1 MDAITR
7 REYGLLALLACAAAG
22 LALVR
27 PDKAIDFRVYWENA
41 RHYFAGAP
49 PWPTMYGPAS
59 GTGWAGG
66 VYRYPP
72 IFLDLFRPL
81 ALLPLRWGAALWAA
95 AKMASVGWLAIA
107 LRRRWC
113 LPSALAF
120 WPAILLL
127 APYVIQDLRYGNAQ
141 LFIVVLACA
150 AFAQGP
156 VIGGAGLGWGAA
168 LKVWPLF
175 FYPFLAVQR
184 RWRMLAAACGVG
196 VAATL
201 LPALWRGWSSQ
212 MRLLGAWL
220 AQERTIAAT
229 SSKLGELWY
238 PGQSLHDVL
247 ARYLTRMD
255 FARLADARYPQIAW
269 LQLSPAT
276 LNAVWWSLALVLAAG
291 LAFLLWRAHA
301 TAALGPAPS
310 NDAQTAL
317 LFCAVVVLEPHV
329 HRLILDTLLWP
340 ALYLAGELWRRRLA
354 GWQLGL
360 FWIAIAASA
369 LEPLVPGSARQRA
382 LQAYGTDFWLVVL
395 PLTLAAISLQR
406 VHHPQPGKAGKIA
419 VGAP

>member
-1 MDAITR
+1 
-7 REYGLLALLACAAAG
+7 
-22 LALVR
+22 
-27 PDKAIDFRVYWENA
+27 
-41 RHYFAGAP
+41 
-49 PWPTMYGPAS
+49 
-59 GTGWAGG
+59 
-66 VYRYPP
+66 
-72 IFLDLFRPL
+72 
-81 ALLPLRWGAALWAA
+81 ALWAA

-113 LPSALAF
+113 LSSALAF

-156 VIGGAGLGWGAA
+156 VIGGAGLGWAAA

-238 PGQSLHDVL
+238 PGQSLH
-247 ARYLTRMD
+247 
-255 FARLADARYPQIAW
+255 
-269 LQLSPAT
+269 
-276 LNAVWWSLALVLAAG
+276 AVWWSLALALAAG

-340 ALYLAGELWRRRLA
+340 ALYLAGELWHRRLA
-354 GWQLGL
+354 GWQRGL

-406 VHHPQPGKAGKIA
+406 VHHPQPGKAG
-419 VGAP
+419 